1 MTHKISHRNVARDDR
16 RFVISTCGFTFQ
28 GYALLLKKYGID
40 ASHIHFEGD
49 DVCQRDR
56 ENILNNQHAH
66 IVVFPGK
73 GIVTL
78 LESLTRLA
86 SVLNALPVI
95 RCVTLYSDIPDS
107 WLYRTLGSLLHNSH
121 QLSLIRIASVSDVI
135 NCFHTHNKGF
145 KDHSRLLRDH
155 CLGYS
160 PQENLKWLT
169 RREIDVLLNF
179 YRGMSVKDLCEK

>member
-78 LESLTRLA
+78 LESLKRLA

-95 RCVTLYSDIPDS
+95 RCVTLIVIY
-107 WLYRTLGSLLHNSH
+107 LTAGY
-121 QLSLIRIASVSDVI
+121 IAPWVAFYITAI
-135 NCFHTHNKGF
+135 NYH
-145 KDHSRLLRDH
+145 
-155 CLGYS
+155 
-160 PQENLKWLT
+160 
-169 RREIDVLLNF
+169 
-179 YRGMSVKDLCEK
+179 

>member
-16 RFVISTCGFTFQ
+16 RFVISTCGFTFR

-56 ENILNNQHAH
+56 ENILNNQHAN

-107 WLYRTLGSLLHNSH
+107 WLYRTTG
-121 QLSLIRIASVSDVI
+121 
-135 NCFHTHNKGF
+135 
-145 KDHSRLLRDH
+145 
-155 CLGYS
+155 
-160 PQENLKWLT
+160 
-169 RREIDVLLNF
+169 
-179 YRGMSVKDLCEK
+179 